1 MTLPTRRRL
10 SEGHAIIGTGLL
22 WLVGLVWTWLPYR
35 ATGSL
40 ATRFAPDSDT
50 VATLKAGIGVVL
62 FTLWI
67 GISAIAIGTLFGWPW
82 GVLSLPAGV
91 GLAFLTLRLEEAR
104 QATAAATRARAW
116 RTRRSAKVQVL
127 REEQRELAGELEKV
141 VERLGTES

>member
-1 MTLPTRRRL
+1 
-10 SEGHAIIGTGLL
+10 
-22 WLVGLVWTWLPYR
+22 
-35 ATGSL
+35 
-40 ATRFAPDSDT
+40 
-50 VATLKAGIGVVL
+50 
-62 FTLWI
+62 
-67 GISAIAIGTLFGWPW
+67 
-82 GVLSLPAGV
+82 V